1 MEKTTK
7 IIVAIMIVVI
17 LIIIISVILLNLNKT
32 IIDQEQKE
40 EDNPETVAFTDIEEI
55 NNKNLFFEIEYN
67 INQYYQYVQSGN
79 SIAINAI
86 SRENIV
92 TLKHQDCYNF
102 KASSMYVLDKV
113 SNITVYVEGITRKE
127 GLEDL
132 YYLVVNIDYLNN
144 TFAVTNSSK
153 EEFENA
159 KNNITASKYKEDIV
173 IEQNLYNR
181 IQEKNMTDFEMLKYY
196 FEDYKYKALYK
207 QQEAFALIDSE
218 YKQKKFGNSF
228 EKYKEY
234 ISDNINR
241 LRDANIVKHRIN
253 KNGQYGTYI
262 AYDNYNN
269 YYKIIETGINEYTI
283 MLDNYTIEDNE
294 LIEQYNKLSAKEK
307 VHTNIDK
314 IIKLINEKNYSE
326 LYKYLNSSFKNTYF
340 KTEQEFERYIQR
352 KFFDNNIVGAIELEE
367 EGDVY
372 VVKIPYKESL
382 STSAEQ
388 DEITINMRIKEG
400 TQFEISFNMQ

>member
-7 IIVAIMIVVI
+7 IIIAIMVIVI
-17 LIIIISVILLNLNKT
+17 LIIIISVVILNLNKT
-32 IIDQEQKE
+32 IVEKEQKE
-40 EDNPETVAFTDIEEI
+40 ADNPETLAFTDIEKI
-55 NNKNLFFEIEYN
+55 DNKNLFFMLEYN
-67 INQYYQYVQSGN
+67 INQYYQYIKNQN
-79 SIAINAI
+79 NEAINAI
-86 SRENIV
+86 SRENV
-92 TLKHQDCYNF
+92 VELKHQDSYNF
-102 KASSMYVLDKV
+102 KANSMYALDKI
-113 SNITVYVEGITRKE
+113 SNLTIYVEGFTINQ

-144 TFAVTNSSK
+144 TFSVTNSNK
-153 EEFENA
+153 EEFESA
-159 KNNITASKYKEDIV
+159 KNNIISSKYKEDIV
-173 IEQNLYNR
+173 IKGNKYNI

-241 LRDANIVKHRIN
+241 LRDANIVKHGIT

-283 MLDNYTIEDNE
+283 ILDNYTIEDNE

-314 IIKLINEKNYSE
+314 IIKLINEKSYSE
-326 LYKYLNSSFKNTYF
+326 LYKYLNSNFKNTYF
-340 KTEQEFERYIQR
+340 KTEQDFEKYMKR
-352 KFFDNNIVGAIELEE
+352 KFFDNNIVGAIQLNE
-367 EGDVY
+367 EGNVY
-372 VVKIPYKESL
+372 VIKVPYKESL
-382 STSAEQ
+382 SSSAEQ
-388 DEITINMRIKEG
+388 GEITINMKIKEG
-400 TQFEISFNMQ
+400 TQFEFSFNMQ